1 VWCTCTTSRV
11 EYVVSGKQLI
21 AVVDGNI
28 TTYIR
33 LPSKNKYRGLTY
45 VRMVRVTGGTELSVL
60 TPLSWVLKSVQ
71 VLVVS
76 PFWQFPQVRSQQ

>member
-1 VWCTCTTSRV
+1 MWCTCTTSRV

-33 LPSKNKYRGLTY
+33 LPLKKYRGLTC
-45 VRMVRVTGGTELSVL
+45 VRLVRVTGGTELSVL
-60 TPLSWVLKSVQ
+60 TPLSWVLQSVQ

-76 PFWQFPQVRSQQ
+76 PFRQFPQVRSQQ